1 MTARRNKAMN
11 DELAKN
17 GHDIKSIA
25 GKILEAIQREI
36 KNMTK
41 LNVMV
46 LGKTGVGKSTLIN
59 NVFQEPLAEV
69 GVGKPVTDSIR
80 KYEKDDF
87 PLAVYDTPGMELS
100 GENAVDKLL
109 KEIGQVVK
117 RGIDS
122 GDVQK
127 MIHCVWYCVNSASHR
142 FEEAEKELI
151 NRFVA
156 ETKSYNIPVIL
167 VLTQSFSK
175 KDALN
180 LKSEIEKENLDIVQI
195 IPVLAEDYYIDDLK
209 VADAYGLDRLV
220 EVTNSVIPEALK
232 KTLAAVQ
239 KGLKLKNNYAHAIVV
254 SSSAMAAAT
263 GAIPIPFADAAVLVP
278 EQIAMLAGITAV
290 YGLSLEKATLMA
302 IISATIGTTGATVL
316 GKTIVANLVKLIP
329 GAGSAVGAVIS
340 GSTAAAVTA
349 ALGEAYIGVMNA
361 VYNGTVKADEL
372 KTKKGKQMISDAF
385 NKRLK
390 MERNDNGVPLD
401 ETYDSVTETVSD

>member
-1 MTARRNKAMN
+1 MN

-36 KNMTK
+36 KSMTK

-80 KYEKDDF
+80 KYEKADF

-127 MIHCVWYCVNSASHR
+127 MIHCVWYCVSSASHR
-142 FEEAEKELI
+142 FEEAEKQLI

-156 ETKSYNIPVIL
+156 ETKSYNIPVVI

-180 LKSEIEKENLDIVQI
+180 LKSEIEKENLDVVQI
-195 IPVLAEDYYIDDLK
+195 VPVLAEDYYIDDVK

-239 KGLKLKNNYAHAIVV
+239 KANLQIKNNYAHAIVV

-349 ALGEAYIGVMNA
+349 ALGEAYIGIMNA
-361 VYNGTVKADEL
+361 VYNGTLKADEL
-372 KTKKGKQMISDAF
+372 KTKKGKQMITDAF

-390 MERNDNGVPLD
+390 SERDDKGVPLD
-401 ETYDSVTETVSD
+401 ETDDSVTETVTE